1 MGQNLFIQMQQIEK
15 IFKYC
20 AYQDRSVYETR
31 LKIKSLKMDTLDEER
46 LIERLIS
53 EKYLDDNRFARHYVQ
68 GKLNA
73 KGWGIVK
80 IKMGLVQKGIN
91 PSIINEVLQS
101 IDKTQYE
108 DNLKKEVEKWT
119 RIHPLNHTNKPKLIR
134 FLLSKGY
141 SYDQITQ
148 IIDIE

>member
-1 MGQNLFIQMQQIEK
+1 
-15 IFKYC
+15 
-20 AYQDRSVYETR
+20 
-31 LKIKSLKMDTLDEER
+31 
-46 LIERLIS
+46 
-53 EKYLDDNRFARHYVQ
+53 
-68 GKLNA
+68 
-73 KGWGIVK
+73 
-80 IKMGLVQKGIN
+80 MGLVQKGIN
-91 PSIINEVLQS
+91 PSIINEVLRS